1 MKNKKN
7 SYSIR
12 KLSVGAS
19 SIIVASML
27 FIGGGSVHAAESNH
41 LENQEQSEV
50 SASHSIEMQHKNQE
64 TQQTENKDNKT
75 NHSETIDKTPTIHNN
90 GYSYHETPSTDIK
103 SNEDKQIDSQFN
115 QPQTSMPNND
125 QQNPKKVAEHTTKSI
140 NAKKEETRKNEN
152 AKSLVQPQQDDKTT
166 SEQTKMKESREQEI
180 TNEQKQ
186 LQSKDV
192 KNAQQENQNIDQ
204 EKSQEKI
211 KVQQSNIE
219 KAQKSSRIDGK
230 LDNQYN
236 KDATQSDEG
245 TASENVSEQHITAK
259 DGGVTRNN
267 RGDKH
272 LNQEKPTTSSDKEL
286 KVDDIDKDL
295 STKESPENEKDDS
308 RKGIKAITKNSQ
320 ATTRNT
326 ATTEASKELKDQ
338 TNKVASQKEYK
349 NHDPII
355 LVHGFN
361 GYASGTGPVTGKGN
375 YWGGNRLKIIQ
386 DYRAKG
392 YNVMEA
398 SVSAFGSNY
407 DRAVELYYYIKGGRV
422 DYGAAHAAKYGHER
436 YGKTYAGAYKDW
448 KPGQK
453 IHLIGHSM
461 GGQTIRYLEE
471 LLRHGSPEEVEYQKQ
486 HGGDIS
492 PLYKGGQDN
501 MVSTITTLGTPHN
514 GTPAADKLGSTK
526 FIKDTINRIGKI
538 GGTKALDLELGFSQW
553 GFKQQPNESYAEYAK
568 RIANSKVWETEDQ
581 AVNDLTTAG
590 AEKLNQMTT
599 LNPNI
604 VYTSYTGAATHT
616 GPLGNEVPNIRQFP
630 LFDLTSRV
638 IGGDDNKNVRVND
651 GIVPVSSSLHP
662 SDEAFKKVGMMNL
675 ATDKG
680 IWQVRPVQYD
690 WDHLDLVGLDTTDY
704 KRTGEELGQFYMSMI
719 NNMLKVEELD
729 GITRK

>member
-50 SASHSIEMQHKNQE
+50 SASHSIELQHKDQE
-64 TQQTENKDNKT
+64 IQQPENKDNK
-75 NHSETIDKTPTIHNN
+75 NYHSETIDKNPTIHNN
-90 GYSYHETPSTDIK
+90 DYSYHETPSTDVK
-103 SNEDKQIDSQFN
+103 SNEGKQIDSQSN
-115 QPQTSMPNND
+115 QPQTSMTKND
-125 QQNPKKVAEHTTKSI
+125 QQNPKKIGEHATNGI

-152 AKSLVQPQQDDKTT
+152 AKSLVKPQQDDKTT

-180 TNEQKQ
+180 TNKQKQ

-192 KNAQQENQNIDQ
+192 KNAQQENQNIEQ

-211 KVQQSNIE
+211 NLQQSSIE
-219 KAQKSSRIDGK
+219 KVQKSSRIDGK
-230 LDNQYN
+230 LDHQYN
-236 KDATQSDEG
+236 KDATQSNED

-259 DGGVTRNN
+259 DEGVTRNN
-267 RGDKH
+267 RGDER
-272 LNQEKPTTSSDKEL
+272 LNQEKSTTSDKEL

-308 RKGIKAITKNSQ
+308 RKGIKALTKNSQ

-361 GYASGTGPVTGKGN
+361 GYASGTGPITGKGN
-375 YWGGNRLKIIQ
+375 YWGGDRLKIIQ

-501 MVSTITTLGTPHN
+501 MISSITTIATPHN
-514 GTPAADKLGSTK
+514 GTHAADLLGNEEIIRQVAYDYARSKGNKLSHVDVG
-526 FIKDTINRIGKI
+526 
-538 GGTKALDLELGFSQW
+538 LSQW
-553 GFKQQPNESYAEYAK
+553 GLKQRDDETLVQYIQRVK
-568 RIANSKVWETEDQ
+568 QSKLWTTKD
-581 AVNDLTTAG
+581 NGFYDLTTEG
-590 AEKLNQMTT
+590 TDILNQKTS

-604 VYTSYTGAATHT
+604 VYKTYQGESTRPGPNGTQKADVNMNIGYT
-616 GPLGNEVPNIRQFP
+616 
-630 LFDLTSRV
+630 LTANT
-638 IGGDDNKNVRVND
+638 IGKVKDKAWREND
-651 GIVPVSSSLHP
+651 GLVSVISGQYPLNQAHTS
-662 SDEAFKKVGMMNL
+662 
-675 ATDKG
+675 ATDQVQKG
-680 IWQVRPVQYD
+680 VWQVTPVKHN
-690 WDHLDLVGLDTTDY
+690 WDHGDFVGTDTSEVRIS
-704 KRTGEELGQFYMSMI
+704 KEELEDFWD
-719 NNMLKVEELD
+719 NMFEDMVRNEKVTD
-729 GITRK
+729 KQ